1 MRMKAAVLAVVLVA
15 LAALWWLLL
24 VLGMPNS
31 LSTQALSG
39 WLEGQGMAGPA
50 LLMLLMIIA
59 VVVGPIPTLPI
70 SATAGMVYGLVAG
83 TAIAASGALV
93 GALIAFTLARLL
105 GRDWVRQRFPD
116 NPVLAQ
122 DGSQRLLTLTVFL
135 TRLIPVFSFALISY
149 AAGVTAIH
157 TWRFALASLV
167 GMLPMTV
174 VFAGLGHN
182 FALHPVLTVL
192 AGLAVL
198 AAMVSLPWY
207 VRLHPDARLSRWL
220 WRRRKTNPDSRRK

>member
-15 LAALWWLLL
+15 LAALWWLLQ

-122 DGSQRLLTLTVFL
+122 DGSQRLLALTVFL

>member
-15 LAALWWLLL
+15 LAALWWLLQ

-93 GALIAFTLARLL
+93 GAVIAFTLARLL
-105 GRDWVRQRFPD
+105 GRDWVRRRFPD

-157 TWRFALASLV
+157 VWRFALATLV

-220 WRRRKTNPDSRRK
+220 WRRRGTAPDRRRK